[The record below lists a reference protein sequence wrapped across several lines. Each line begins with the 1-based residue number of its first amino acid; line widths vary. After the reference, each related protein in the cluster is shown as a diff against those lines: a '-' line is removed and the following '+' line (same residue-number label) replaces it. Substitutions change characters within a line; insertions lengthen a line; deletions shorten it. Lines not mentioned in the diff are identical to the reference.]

1 MENKP
6 FVKYNIY
13 IHKLSNNQ
21 MNKRGL
27 SEIVTGVIIIILA
40 IVAVA
45 IIWSFIKPTLEKTG
59 SEIEL
64 VSEISSPIKIKS
76 VQEDTDKLNILLERN
91 KNTNNLELEGTIFTI
106 EDSTGKTYSQEDI
119 GAQFANLDEFETIAV
134 QIDFTKSTS
143 PTIYTFFSGTTTTTL
158 SDIKKV
164 SARAKIKLT
173 SGNRLSRT
181 SSSFVIG
188 GSGGGSSSGSG
199 GSPTCTPINYYQD
212 RDLDTFGD
220 ATQIQSSCTQPS
232 GYVTNDDDCNDGS
245 DLVNPTAKE
254 ICEISESI
262 IVTDDDCDGDIDLQ
276 DDNCWGQNGEWCDN
290 ADLNRDLKVEIG
302 DLTLIADLWGRDPC
316 NKENSW
322 CSGGDIKRDGGPV
335 AIGDFT
341 AVNEKYN
348 AVCTAPV

>member
-1 MENKP
+1 
-6 FVKYNIY
+6 
-13 IHKLSNNQ
+13 

-164 SARAKIKLT
+164 SARAKINFRK
-173 SGNRLSRT
+173 
-181 SSSFVIG
+181 
-188 GSGGGSSSGSG
+188 
-199 GSPTCTPINYYQD
+199 
-212 RDLDTFGD
+212 
-220 ATQIQSSCTQPS
+220 
-232 GYVTNDDDCNDGS
+232 
-245 DLVNPTAKE
+245 
-254 ICEISESI
+254 
-262 IVTDDDCDGDIDLQ
+262 
-276 DDNCWGQNGEWCDN
+276 
-290 ADLNRDLKVEIG
+290 
-302 DLTLIADLWGRDPC
+302 
-316 NKENSW
+316 
-322 CSGGDIKRDGGPV
+322 
-335 AIGDFT
+335 
-341 AVNEKYN
+341 
-348 AVCTAPV
+348 